1 MPATIQ
7 HPTPEKTP
15 TKREEPIRWK
25 PEDMPPKRHS
35 IIRHSLN
42 RWFSFS
48 THRVRITLEV
58 LLLVL
63 TLAFVGVW
71 FYAPY
76 FVRDYINR
84 SFQGLPDYI
93 GRVEWVRIHPLTAS
107 IDVYDF
113 HIDKKDSKIP
123 VHFFYSPRWNV
134 SLQWRQIIH
143 GVFRAYVGIY
153 NPQVNIVNGP
163 STGSSQIGISGVWV
177 DAIRALIPWRVNQL
191 YIYDGDAHFLDFHAD
206 PQVDLECS
214 HINFAAENMA
224 NADNI
229 KTPLPAKIKIT
240 ANPLLTGYFQMDM
253 AVNFDEKYATFTQDF
268 KMEHVPAVGANSAL
282 QQYLK
287 VRVKSGEIGLYC
299 QLTGDKGNYNGY
311 VKPFFNHLE
320 FEPKPSDKGNLG
332 AVWAGVLNT
341 VKGVFED
348 DRHVIA
354 TQAPISG
361 RIDEPAIDSWT
372 AFIGVLANAWI
383 ESLKPGFDP
392 NAQPPTPTDTVTT
405 PKSEQTEKEAQKV
418 ENKQSPAEK
427 PTIDQVKAKAQMQ
440 EKTQDKK
447 SGD

>member
-1 MPATIQ
+1 MSTSLQDPKPVASALPRDKNPAQDPIRFTPEEE
-7 HPTPEKTP
+7 PTP
-15 TKREEPIRWK
+15 
-25 PEDMPPKRHS
+25 RHS
-35 IIRHSLN
+35 AVGRAMN

-58 LLLVL
+58 ILLVL
-63 TLAFVGVW
+63 AISGVVVW
-71 FYAPY
+71 FGAPY

-84 SFQGLPDYI
+84 SFQNLPDYT
-93 GRVEWVRIHPLTAS
+93 GRVEWVRIHPITAS

-113 HIDKKDSKIP
+113 HIDKKDSNIP
-123 VHFFYSPRWNV
+123 VHFLYSPRWHV
-134 SLQWRQIIH
+134 ALQWHEIIN
-143 GVFRAYVGIY
+143 GVFRAAVGIY

-163 STGSSQIGISGVWV
+163 STGSSQVGISGVWV

-191 YIYDGDAHFLDFHAD
+191 YIVDGDAHFLDFHAD

-214 HINFAAENMA
+214 QINMEADNMA
-224 NADNI
+224 NAEKL
-229 KTPLPAKIKIT
+229 KTALPATIKIT
-240 ANPLLTGYFQMDM
+240 ANPLLTGFFRMDM
-253 AVNFDEKYATFTQDF
+253 AVNFDEKYATFKQDF

-311 VKPFFNHLE
+311 VKPFFDRLE
-320 FEPKPSDKGNLG
+320 FEPKPSDKGNIG
-332 AVWAGVLNT
+332 AVWSGVLNT
-341 VKGVFED
+341 VKGIFED

-361 RIDEPAIDSWT
+361 RIDQPAISAWT

-392 NAQPPTPTDTVTT
+392 GAQPPTPTDTVTT
-405 PKSEQTEKEAQKV
+405 PKSDETAKEAQQ
-418 ENKQSPAEK
+418 QSPAEK
-427 PTIDQVKAKAQMQ
+427 PSLDQVKAKANAV
-440 EKTQDKK
+440 DKDNK
-447 SGD
+447 